1 MAGNALSVT
10 FSASSS
16 SELNDLIRDFLM
28 LSHQNGHQA
37 AGVVHDMHSNQAI
50 AQFVP
55 VTDDDLYGEQ
65 SEEGDTE
72 APEPAPKKS
81 RGRPKKADA
90 QAPEAPETPD
100 AKALHEA
107 ALDMLRILAAKP
119 GGMDLIRPIQKAFGV
134 AKLATVPL
142 DQAERL
148 HEMAAEASA
157 KAA

>member
-16 SELNDLIRDFLM
+16 SELNNLIRDFLM

-81 RGRPKKADA
+81 RGRPKKADNEMPDTHLA
-90 QAPEAPETPD
+90 AD
-100 AKALHEA
+100 AKTLHEEA
-107 ALDMLRILAAKP
+107 MDMLRIVAAKP
-119 GGMDLIRPIQKAFGV
+119 GGMDLIRPIQKEFGV

-142 DQAERL
+142 DQAIRL
-148 HEMAAEASA
+148 RQRAAEAYA
-157 KAA
+157 EVA